1 MKRTAIIDIGS
12 NSVRLVI
19 YQGHREIDNIKVFAQ
34 LRRHMNSEG
43 NITQE
48 GLDTLLSSLKDFAKI
63 IKFYKVKNVL
73 CGATATV
80 RQAKNKEEIIGL
92 AHEKAGLDI
101 RIITE
106 YEEAYYG
113 CRAILNSTP
122 MTDGYTVD
130 LGGGSTEVTL
140 VQNRKLVHY
149 HSFPFGAVSLK
160 QQFIKGDIPTI
171 KELRELTKFVR
182 QQFQT
187 QPWIQKNTYPIFAI
201 GGSARNLARAHQYMV
216 AYPLKGEHL
225 YKMDIDDMEEVQDR
239 LKTLNFEYLSQVEGI
254 TKGRADTIIPA
265 TQVFIELGRL
275 LDSEAFYLSRKG
287 FRDGL
292 LSAEDEIFDIPTVRR
307 HHVRAIANFSPL
319 YKSARQLCTQLKIA
333 PTDTEFLEYGM
344 ALYNVG
350 KRICPSDSLPHSFYF
365 VANQAIGGFTHKQ
378 RVALALLA
386 SYHSRGQFRKHLEPY
401 QLWFSKEEKQRLQ
414 ILGAV
419 IKFVEATELQGKS
432 VVTDIKVLE
441 NKSDHLTLNLLM
453 ALNFPHKRE
462 EILKQKK
469 HLERALKKEIL
480 IEFSHK

>member
-19 YQGHREIDNIKVFAQ
+19 YQGFREIDNIKVFAQ
-34 LRRHMNSEG
+34 LRRHMDGAG

-48 GLDTLLSSLKDFAKI
+48 GLDNLLTSLEEFAKM
-63 IKFYKVKNVL
+63 IKFYKVKHIL

-80 RQAKNKEEIIGL
+80 RQAKNKEDIIRL
-92 AHEKAGLDI
+92 AQEKTGLDI

-122 MTDGYTVD
+122 MVDGYTVD

-160 QQFIKGDIPTI
+160 QQFIKGDIPTL
-171 KELRELTKFVR
+171 KELRELQRFVR
-182 QQFQT
+182 QQLQT
-187 QPWIQKNTYPIFAI
+187 QSWISKNHYPMFAI
-201 GGSARNLARAHQYMV
+201 GGSARNLARAHQHMIT
-216 AYPLKGEHL
+216 YPLKGEHL
-225 YKMDIDDMEEVQDR
+225 YKMDLEDMEAVQEHF
-239 LKTLNFEYLSQVEGI
+239 KTLNFEYLTQVEGV

-265 TQVFIELGRL
+265 TQVFIELGHL
-275 LDSEAFYLSRKG
+275 LESEAFYLSRKG

-307 HHVRAIANFSPL
+307 NSIQAIASYSPL
-319 YKSARQLCTQLKIA
+319 YKRAHQLCTQLKMESA
-333 PTDTEFLEYGM
+333 DYEFLEYGM

-350 KRICPSDSLPHSFYF
+350 KRICPSDSLAHSFYF

-386 SYHSRGQFRKHLEPY
+386 SFHSRGQFRKHIEPY
-401 QLWFSKEEKQRLQ
+401 FSWFSKEERQKLQ

-419 IKFVEATELQGKS
+419 IKFVEAMELKGKS
-432 VVTDIKVLE
+432 VVKDIKITE
-441 NKSDHLTLNLLM
+441 NKSDSLTLQLDML
-453 ALNFPHKRE
+453 LNFPHKKE
-462 EILKQKK
+462 ELLKQKK
-469 HLERALKKEIL
+469 HLERALKKEVHL
-480 IEFSHK
+480 EFVTK